1 MEKTVSPAIIK
12 RLPRY
17 YRVVSHLF
25 GEGQTKV
32 SSRVI
37 AQIMDVT
44 ASQVRQDFC
53 SFGDYGQQGYGYDV
67 KKLKDELANI
77 MGLNKPHNMIIIGAG
92 NIGRA
97 IAGYKGFGDGFEV
110 TAVFDIAPE
119 GIDLGKIKVLHMS
132 ELKDYCGK
140 NPVDIAVIA
149 TPGKAAAQVAAE
161 VVDAGV
167 KNIWNFAPTE
177 LALPGDVLVENI
189 SMSESLYVLC
199 YYMNNRQEG

>member
-17 YRVVSHLF
+17 YRVITHLD

-32 SSRVI
+32 SSKVI
-37 AQIMDVT
+37 AQLMDIT

-53 SFGDYGQQGYGYDV
+53 SFGGYGQQGYGYDV
-67 KKLKDELANI
+67 KKLKAELENI
-77 MGLNKPHNMIIIGAG
+77 MGLNKMHNMIIIGAG

-97 IAGYKGFGDGFEV
+97 LAGYKGFGEAFKV

-119 GIDLGKIKVLHMS
+119 GVDLKGVQVLGMDK
-132 ELKDYCGK
+132 LNDYCAQNK
-140 NPVDIAVIA
+140 VDIAVIA
-149 TPGKAAAQVAAE
+149 TPRSAAAEVAQA

-167 KNIWNFAPTE
+167 KNIWNFAPAE
-177 LALPGDVLVENI
+177 LDLPGDVVVENI
-189 SMSESLYVLC
+189 SMSESLYVLS
-199 YYMNNRQEG
+199 YYMNRQEG